1 MILDN
6 ELAVLYG
13 VTTTRLNEQV
23 KRNHERFPADFAFRL
38 TKQEL
43 TDLMSQSAISSSKHG
58 GRRKLPYVFTEHGAM
73 LEFLLQKGTLMSE
86 VKLNLIDAE
95 RVLHGTIHG
104 SVADYCVAA
113 LSAEPETIAELEAA
127 LARYIN
133 QRNADGYFTSFYST
147 KCPSSDLRDALD
159 TEPWDAGIVMI
170 DLAARIVASESTYS
184 LPGPE
189 GEVCY
194 HDGHA
199 LTDIPILYRVPDDWL
214 FVNSVDAYRWS
225 RERRVYER
233 AANPARDFRPIL
245 FGRPLLEFIVN
256 AYLSLPVESAS
267 APVTAELES
276 GDAERWDEALEKEI
290 SIIHAR
296 WLLTPRDDLR
306 GQSARDVLLAHQDFI
321 DFDLHT
327 RSLQWSLQNEGP
339 PCLASDSFAYRFAG
353 FGTHEWVLYYDLVR
367 QLLHNLFELKPGG
380 PRCQDQ
386 LLAMLDQIKT
396 DWLESPQADLD
407 ERIPAIIIDNE
418 RKRLPQA
425 MRPRDM
431 IVDDDCPM
439 CRMFGDETSPLGMG
453 VGFWHLDGSHM
464 DDDFAFSWFKT
475 RQEWE
480 VEIRRREEFDKKF
493 MRDFE
498 EREQRLA
505 RGEPLDEPDPFF
517 DPDALSFKT
526 TRIGPRPNFDLPEL
540 DPHHGETPAS
550 ESDDR
555 ENSDCN

>member
-1 MILDN
+1 
-6 ELAVLYG
+6 
-13 VTTTRLNEQV
+13 
-23 KRNHERFPADFAFRL
+23 
-38 TKQEL
+38 
-43 TDLMSQSAISSSKHG
+43 
-58 GRRKLPYVFTEHGAM
+58 
-73 LEFLLQKGTLMSE
+73 MSE
-86 VKLNLIDAE
+86 VKLNLVDAE

-113 LSAEPETIAELEAA
+113 LSAEPETISELEAA
-127 LARYIN
+127 LARYVKPPGAN
-133 QRNADGYFTSFYST
+133 GYFSCFSSTDLITNSSRDNPGSASDYSE
-147 KCPSSDLRDALD
+147 LRDALD
-159 TEPWDAGIVMI
+159 TEPWDAGIVVI
-170 DLAARIVASESTYS
+170 DLAARIVVCDSTYS
-184 LPGPE
+184 QPGPE
-189 GEVCY
+189 GEVFY

-199 LTDIPILYRVPDDWL
+199 LTDTPILYRVPDDWL
-214 FVNSVDAYRWS
+214 FVSSVDAYLWS
-225 RERRVYER
+225 RERRVHER
-233 AANPARDFRPIL
+233 ATKSACDFRPIL
-245 FGRPLLEFIVN
+245 FGRPLLEFLIN
-256 AYLSLPVESAS
+256 AYLSLPVANAS
-267 APVTAELES
+267 ALTTAEFAS
-276 GDAERWDEALEKEI
+276 GDDESWDEPSAKEI

-306 GQSARDVLLAHQDFI
+306 GQSPRDVLLAHQDFI

-339 PCLASDSFAYRFAG
+339 PCLAGDSFAYRFAG

-367 QLLHNLFELKPGG
+367 HLLHRLFDLKPGE
-380 PRCQDQ
+380 PRSHDQ
-386 LLAMLDQIKT
+386 LLALLDQLKT

-407 ERIPAIIIDNE
+407 GRIPAIIIDNE

-431 IVDDDCPM
+431 IIDDDCPM

-480 VEIRRREEFDKKF
+480 VEIHRRDEFDKKF
-493 MRDFE
+493 KRDCE

-517 DPDALSFKT
+517 DPDELSFKT
-526 TRIGPRPNFDLPEL
+526 TRIGPRPNFDLLEL
-540 DPHHGETPAS
+540 DSPAGHETPAS

-555 ENSDCN
+555 EDSDCN